1 MSLEGSLSQLG
12 GVFRRFQRV
21 QLVGF
26 VLQQLFLILVHF
38 RFLLVQI
45 QGRDLLTLRPSI
57 KCRDE
62 GKMTRYLEY

>member
-12 GVFRRFQRV
+12 GVFRRFWRV
-21 QLVGF
+21 QLEGPI
-26 VLQQLFLILVHF
+26 LQQLFLIFIHF

-45 QGRDLLTLRPSI
+45 QGRGLLTLQPSI

-62 GKMTRYLEY
+62 GKMTQGPEY

>member
-26 VLQQLFLILVHF
+26 VLQQLFLIFVHF

-45 QGRDLLTLRPSI
+45 QGRDLLTL
-57 KCRDE
+57 
-62 GKMTRYLEY
+62 